1 MTRLAVYLQG
11 ERAGTLHTLPCGALA
26 FDYASTW
33 VANPQHYPLSCALP
47 VRAQGYQGAVVTH
60 FFENL
65 LPDPEAVRARL
76 QQRVGADSALP
87 ADLLR
92 WLGQDCVGAVQLLPE
107 DAPAPVRG
115 ALAYRPL
122 SQQALSAILMGAASG
137 VPLGMV
143 PEVDTLRMTLP
154 GAQDKTALLHVDG
167 RWCEPLWGTATT
179 HLLKLPMG
187 LLARH
192 DYTIDLSLSVENEYL
207 CALIARAFGLPVAE
221 CFMVQ
226 VNQCKAL
233 AVARFDRRW
242 AHGGLGIERV
252 HQADLCQMLGVP
264 SAHKYESHGGPGI
277 ADIMEVLR
285 GSVTAT
291 RDRYL
296 FMKLQVLFWLLAATD
311 GHAKNVSV
319 FIEPGGG
326 YRLAPFYDILSLS
339 PALGQRGLHPRSASL
354 AMGLSASRGKKRA
367 ITHIFARH
375 FYQTAD
381 AVGFEVAQ
389 MQGILRDVAKQADE
403 VVACVSRQL
412 PADFPK
418 PVSEPIFA
426 GLLAR
431 ARRLELHGG

>member
-11 ERAGTLHTLPCGALA
+11 ERAGTLHTLPGGALA
-26 FDYASTW
+26 FDYAPTW
-33 VANPQHYPLSCALP
+33 VANPHHYPLSWALP
-47 VRAQGYQGAVVTH
+47 VRAQGYQGEVVTH

-76 QQRVGADSALP
+76 QQRVGADSAQP

-115 ALAYRPL
+115 VLAYRPL
-122 SQQALSAILMGAASG
+122 SPQALSAILMGAASG

-154 GAQDKTALLHVDG
+154 GAQDKTALLYVDG
-167 RWCEPLWGTATT
+167 RWCEPRGGTPTT

-192 DYTIDLSLSVENEYL
+192 DYAIDLSLSVENEYL
-207 CALIARAFGLPVAE
+207 CALIARAFGLPVAT
-221 CFMVQ
+221 CFMVRA
-226 VNQCKAL
+226 NQCKAL
-233 AVARFDRRW
+233 AVARFDRRL
-242 AHGGLGIERV
+242 APGGLGIERV

-277 ADIMEVLR
+277 ADIMAVLR

-354 AMGLSASRGKKRA
+354 AMGLCASRGKKRA

-381 AVGFEVAQ
+381 AVGFEAAQ
-389 MQGILRDVAKQADE
+389 MQGILRDVVQQAPA
-403 VVACVSRQL
+403 VVACVTRQL
-412 PADFPK
+412 PADFPRQ
-418 PVSEPIFA
+418 VSEPIFE
-426 GLLAR
+426 GMLAR
-431 ARRLELHGG
+431 ARRLGLHVG